1 MEDFQIIELYW
12 SRKEEAIQET
22 DTKYGKLL
30 SYISY
35 NIVSNYEDSEECVN
49 DTYGKAWDSIPP
61 QRPNNLSAYLG
72 RIVRNLSINRW
83 HENHAKKRGSGADI
97 LLSELSECIPASQ
110 TVEREIEE
118 SILID
123 SIVKWLK
130 GLPKEDRVL
139 FVRRYWYGDSLEVLA
154 GKTTPNK
161 LAGKLFRLRQ
171 KLKMELEREGIW
183 I

>member
-1 MEDFQIIELYW
+1 MYSSF
-12 SRKEEAIQET
+12 
-22 DTKYGKLL
+22 
-30 SYISY
+30 
-35 NIVSNYEDSEECVN
+35 SN
-49 DTYGKAWDSIPP
+49 
-61 QRPNNLSAYLG
+61 
-72 RIVRNLSINRW
+72 
-83 HENHAKKRGSGADI
+83 
-97 LLSELSECIPASQ
+97 
-110 TVEREIEE
+110 